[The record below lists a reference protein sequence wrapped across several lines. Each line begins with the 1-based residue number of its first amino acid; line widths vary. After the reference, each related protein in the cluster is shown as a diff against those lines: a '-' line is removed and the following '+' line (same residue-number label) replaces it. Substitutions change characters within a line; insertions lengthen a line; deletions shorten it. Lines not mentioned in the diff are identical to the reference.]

1 MVKLLG
7 ACSPFLLA
15 ATMAAAAVDG
25 QTPLPAQQQQITAIG
40 CVTRNGAVDVDKG
53 IRRLNMD
60 PNGLALTTARIVG
73 SANNRSSAVPGSI
86 PEGTNSG
93 TIPRETIVGGRTEN
107 ADTIAFALTGDRLK
121 ALGEQ
126 VGRRV
131 EIVGR
136 VTANQT
142 GGEQPRGSGPAHPST
157 ELPKLEVLSFRAAT
171 GACP

>member
-7 ACSPFLLA
+7 AFSLVLLA
-15 ATMAAAAVDG
+15 ATMSAAVIDG

-40 CVTRNGAVDVDKG
+40 CITRNGVVDVDKG
-53 IRRLNMD
+53 VRRLNMD

-73 SANNRSSAVPGSI
+73 SGSNRSSAVPGSS

-93 TIPRETIVGGRTEN
+93 TIPRETIVGSRTEQ
-107 ADTIAFALTGDRLK
+107 ADTVAFALTGERVK

-131 EIVGR
+131 EIIGR
-136 VTANQT
+136 VTTNQT
-142 GGEQPRGSGPAHPST
+142 GGEQPRGSAHPST
-157 ELPKLEVLSFRAAT
+157 ELPKLEVVSFRAAT
-171 GACP
+171 GACQ